1 MNSGPMKNGIIKWN
15 IKNKAMNKEAIISEL
30 ERRIKE
36 YVDKQTQLASINQS
50 AVQKYTDLEME
61 CRDLL
66 LFVYNYPD
74 ESLILKPNKDLKE
87 KAKELGQ
94 KYFPNEENIWARPN
108 YEAKNVEYA
117 CLEMASWLSGE
128 DHLPKEYE
136 ILKKLS
142 YEEVMDK
149 YNELVNM
156 EYDKPVCTLIYIT
169 DNDNDNKDKV
179 PYKANWVYWAPIYPC
194 NMNENNKFILS
205 QEQKDKIKHSLNIIF
220 EKENIYKIL

>member
-128 DHLPKEYE
+128 DNLH
-136 ILKKLS
+136 
-142 YEEVMDK
+142 
-149 YNELVNM
+149 
-156 EYDKPVCTLIYIT
+156 
-169 DNDNDNKDKV
+169 
-179 PYKANWVYWAPIYPC
+179 
-194 NMNENNKFILS
+194 
-205 QEQKDKIKHSLNIIF
+205 
-220 EKENIYKIL
+220 